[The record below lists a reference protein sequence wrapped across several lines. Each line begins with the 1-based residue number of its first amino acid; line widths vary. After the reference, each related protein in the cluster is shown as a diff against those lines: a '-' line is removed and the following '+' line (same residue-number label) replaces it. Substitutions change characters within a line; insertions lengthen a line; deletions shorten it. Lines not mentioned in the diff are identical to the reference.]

1 MVIKEIVEVEPKIKI
16 NYEDMERHRNADAYR
31 RFKSN
36 PYAFTKAGGKKEN
49 DRKGEDCISRAVPG
63 TD

>member
-1 MVIKEIVEVEPKIKI
+1 MVIKELIEKETKIKLG
-16 NYEDMERHRNADAYR
+16 YEEMERHRDADAYR

-49 DRKGEDCISRAVPG
+49 DRKGKDCISRAVPG